1 MYRYEYDSAYEPE
14 YRCKKCEEKE
24 QLLDEAAQFMQTIVE
39 QLYSRD
45 TLDKP
50 VLQHCIEELCGILRV
65 KNQHSILQIARHKPQ
80 STKIEPF
87 VDSWLQFNDAYL
99 KELV

>member
-1 MYRYEYDSAYEPE
+1 MYSYDYDSAYEPE

-24 QLLDEAAQFMQTIVE
+24 QMLDEAAHFMQGIID

-50 VLQHCIEELCGILRV
+50 VLQHCIEELC
-65 KNQHSILQIARHKPQ
+65 SILQIKTQHSTLQIARQKPQ
-80 STKIEPF
+80 SNKVEPF
-87 VDSWLQFNDAYL
+87 ISDWMQFNDAYL